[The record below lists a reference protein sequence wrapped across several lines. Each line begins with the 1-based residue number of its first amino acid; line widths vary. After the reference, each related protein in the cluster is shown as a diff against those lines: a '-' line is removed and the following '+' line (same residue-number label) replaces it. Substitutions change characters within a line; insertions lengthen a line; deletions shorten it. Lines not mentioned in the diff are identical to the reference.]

1 MADKRSLGFFGF
13 VLGVVTGA
21 VMLAAAVTVQ
31 AQIAAGPN
39 AQATV
44 ASALPPR

>member
-13 VLGVVTGA
+13 VLGIVTGA

-31 AQIAAGPN
+31 AQIAAGAD
-39 AQATV
+39 AQAT
-44 ASALPPR
+44 ASTLPPR